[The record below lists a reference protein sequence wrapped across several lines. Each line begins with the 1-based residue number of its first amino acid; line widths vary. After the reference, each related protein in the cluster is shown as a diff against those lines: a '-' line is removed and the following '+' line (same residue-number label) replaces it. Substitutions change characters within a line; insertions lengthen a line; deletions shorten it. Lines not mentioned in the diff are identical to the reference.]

1 MTQMD
6 NEDPSSDPQ
15 NLYKSQ
21 APQHTCII
29 LMLVRQRQRQP
40 WGLDRQSKQKKKP
53 QDQREVLK
61 KKKKKRW
68 EATEEGTHQ
77 PSSWVGTTCI
87 LICMHKCTCTHT
99 IRTNVMEVNFLP
111 IKNHLDTNQVQ
122 RWNLC
127 LWRLMVGSNPGSITL
142 ESASPCKLTVTDT
155 VLTTVW

>member
-61 KKKKKRW
+61 KKKKKDEKQQRK
-68 EATEEGTHQ
+68 ALTSHQ
-77 PSSWVGTTCI
+77 VGSEPHAYLSAC
-87 LICMHKCTCTHT
+87 
-99 IRTNVMEVNFLP
+99 TNVHAHTP
-111 IKNHLDTNQVQ
+111 YVQ
-122 RWNLC
+122 MSW
-127 LWRLMVGSNPGSITL
+127 
-142 ESASPCKLTVTDT
+142 K
-155 VLTTVW
+155 